1 MNKKILLFVAG
12 ALMLGGCDDLFEPG
26 LENFKDVEQMY
37 EDPEYAQ
44 GFLMSAYRRIPGCY
58 DNSEY
63 ATDDAV
69 VNQKSDAFLTIATGG
84 WTASTW
90 TSIDQWTNSFSS
102 IQYINLFL
110 ENVDKVKWADDAE
123 KNVLFARRT
132 KGEAYGLRGMY
143 FYYLLRAHAGFG
155 ENGELL
161 GVPIL
166 TESQTVESD
175 FNQPRASFQACV
187 EQIYSD
193 LSKAEEMLP
202 WEYEDVTTVPAE
214 FQSLTQDIGKYN
226 TVMGAKARQLFNG
239 LLARAYRVRTALLAA
254 SPAFKDPSNT
264 VTWADAATAAASVI
278 DYNGGIAGLAA
289 DGVTYYEAAIADVV
303 KDGAN
308 PKEIL
313 WRENISS
320 GDTDQEGKHYPPS
333 LFGSGNMN
341 PSQNLVDAFPM
352 ANGYPI
358 DDVANGGYSKTK
370 PYDKRDPR
378 LAKYIIYNGSLAGS
392 GNKVIYTGSKSNTDD
407 GINAVEQKSTRT
419 GYYMKKR
426 LRMDVNCD
434 PTSTSKKAHYNPRIR
449 YTEMYLAYAEAA
461 NEAWGPKN
469 ANGNAYSAY
478 DVVKAIRKRA
488 GVGGDNDPY
497 LEKCAN
503 NPDDMRKLIRNERR
517 LELCFEGFRFWDLR
531 RWNENLNESVRGID
545 WASDGQTYTTPVVEK
560 RAYEDYMRY
569 CPIPYSE
576 TLKFSNLVQNKG
588 WK

>member
-1 MNKKILLFVAG
+1 M
-12 ALMLGGCDDLFEPG
+12 
-26 LENFKDVEQMY
+26 
-37 EDPEYAQ
+37 
-44 GFLMSAYRRIPGCY
+44 
-58 DNSEY
+58 
-63 ATDDAV
+63 
-69 VNQKSDAFLTIATGG
+69 
-84 WTASTW
+84 
-90 TSIDQWTNSFSS
+90 
-102 IQYINLFL
+102 
-110 ENVDKVKWADDAE
+110 
-123 KNVLFARRT
+123 
-132 KGEAYGLRGMY
+132 
-143 FYYLLRAHAGFG
+143 
-155 ENGELL
+155 L

-239 LLARAYRVRTALLAA
+239 LIARAYRVRTALLAA

-419 GYYMKKR
+419 GYYMKNVCVW
-426 LRMDVNCD
+426 M
-434 PTSTSKKAHYNPRIR
+434 
-449 YTEMYLAYAEAA
+449 
-461 NEAWGPKN
+461 
-469 ANGNAYSAY
+469 
-478 DVVKAIRKRA
+478 
-488 GVGGDNDPY
+488 
-497 LEKCAN
+497 
-503 NPDDMRKLIRNERR
+503 
-517 LELCFEGFRFWDLR
+517 
-531 RWNENLNESVRGID
+531 
-545 WASDGQTYTTPVVEK
+545 
-560 RAYEDYMRY
+560 
-569 CPIPYSE
+569 
-576 TLKFSNLVQNKG
+576 
-588 WK
+588 

>member
-1 MNKKILLFVAG
+1 MARTSVL
-12 ALMLGGCDDLFEPG
+12 
-26 LENFKDVEQMY
+26 
-37 EDPEYAQ
+37 
-44 GFLMSAYRRIPGCY
+44 
-58 DNSEY
+58 
-63 ATDDAV
+63 
-69 VNQKSDAFLTIATGG
+69 AF
-84 WTASTW
+84 
-90 TSIDQWTNSFSS
+90 
-102 IQYINLFL
+102 
-110 ENVDKVKWADDAE
+110 
-123 KNVLFARRT
+123 
-132 KGEAYGLRGMY
+132 
-143 FYYLLRAHAGFG
+143 H
-155 ENGELL
+155 
-161 GVPIL
+161 
-166 TESQTVESD
+166 
-175 FNQPRASFQACV
+175 
-187 EQIYSD
+187 
-193 LSKAEEMLP
+193 LSL
-202 WEYEDVTTVPAE
+202 
-214 FQSLTQDIGKYN
+214 
-226 TVMGAKARQLFNG
+226 
-239 LLARAYRVRTALLAA
+239 
-254 SPAFKDPSNT
+254 
-264 VTWADAATAAASVI
+264 
-278 DYNGGIAGLAA
+278 
-289 DGVTYYEAAIADVV
+289 V